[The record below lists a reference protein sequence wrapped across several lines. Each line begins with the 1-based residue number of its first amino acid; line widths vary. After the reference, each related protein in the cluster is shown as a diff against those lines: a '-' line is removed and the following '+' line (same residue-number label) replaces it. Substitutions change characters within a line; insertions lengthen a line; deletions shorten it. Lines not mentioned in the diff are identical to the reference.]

1 MSKFFKLLGVLM
13 LLFVGACTHQ
23 TEKASLHRYVEP
35 RFNNQKPIELLVKK
49 VDIVSDFTPSFTKP
63 NVEHLFPVSIERA
76 AKVWAT
82 DSLQAVDF
90 SRNRTAEFIIKDASV
105 VETEVKAPDLFHKDS
120 LKYRATLS
128 TTLKIVDANGSI
140 ARTSLD
146 AWREL
151 SIPIDTQIDEKE
163 KYWHEMVENLISDFN
178 LKMRQNIEEHL
189 NMYVKDN
196 SLVLQY

>member
-13 LLFVGACTHQ
+13 LFIVGACTHQ
-23 TEKASLHRYVEP
+23 TEKAAVHRYAEP
-35 RFNNQKPIELLVKK
+35 RFNNQKPIELLVNK

-76 AKVWAT
+76 ARVWAT
-82 DSLQAVDF
+82 DSLQASDY

-105 VETEVKAPDLFHKDS
+105 VENEVKAADLFHKDS

-128 TTLKIVDANGSI
+128 TTLKIVDANGSV

-178 LKMRQNIEEHL
+178 VKMRQNIEEHL